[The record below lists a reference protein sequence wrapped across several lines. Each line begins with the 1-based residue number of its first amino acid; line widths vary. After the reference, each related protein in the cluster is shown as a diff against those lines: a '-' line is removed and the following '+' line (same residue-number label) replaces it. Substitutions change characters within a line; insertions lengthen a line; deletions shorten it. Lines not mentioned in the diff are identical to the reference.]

1 MNLVGYTDRLTAAPG
16 DTVRFMVSSQHPRY
30 RADLVQLIHG
40 DESPAGPG
48 YKERQV
54 PSAIN
59 GHYPGRSKPIHSGS
73 YVHVPAH
80 PVLDSLTSFTVT
92 AWIYPTTPASGLQGL
107 ITRWTNDPLHQGFA
121 LVIGP
126 NGDLALHLADGRNP
140 PVQVAT
146 GAPLTERVWTFVGAS
161 YHAPTGRVALI
172 QQPLHPWPVAPDR
185 ALVTHDTSAANVRA
199 PSGAP
204 LLFAALTAGPPT
216 RTGPIAAPYN
226 GKLDTP
232 RLHNRA
238 LTTDEL
244 TALAQM
250 SARSKEP
257 TVRGEPARSLPE
269 GRVEPQPVDGAPLA
283 AWDFSLDIDS
293 YHVTDTGPH
302 GLHGQ
307 AVNMPTRGMTGH
319 NFTGA
324 QTSFRLAPHE
334 YGAIYFHDDDVEDV
348 GWESDF
354 QLTVPPD
361 LPSGVYAAR
370 LRAGDDEDY
379 LPFCVRPPRGAATS
393 RIAVLMPTLTYVVYA
408 NFRDIDGAFV
418 DHERV
423 PNADASLHQDVF
435 AYIRA
440 NGLPGLYE
448 RHSDGSGTTHVSH
461 LRPILNM
468 RPKFR
473 YRVWGAPARFPAD
486 LYLIDWLEATGH
498 QFDVITD
505 HDLHAEGV
513 DLLKP
518 YRVILT
524 GSHHEY
530 WTTDMLA
537 GMRSY
542 LDQGGRLMYLGGN
555 GFFGVT
561 TIDAQRPHIAE
572 VRRWGTSWPF
582 EMPPAER
589 VHSTTGEPGGTWRN
603 RGVPPN
609 GLVGIGS
616 CAAGFDQGSPYARQP
631 DSFDPR
637 AAFIFEGIGDDEPI
651 GDCPSLVVRHGAAGY
666 EMDRLDF
673 SLGTPP
679 HALLLAS
686 SVGHSERYT
695 AFIDERLDFTRGKD
709 GMLPDSPPPADGP
722 HAFVRADMVYFET
735 PNGGAVFSVGSIAWR
750 GCLSHNN
757 YDNTVSRV
765 TGNVLRRFAAD
776 Q

>member
-1 MNLVGYTDRLTAAPG
+1 MNLVGYTDRLSAAPG
-16 DTVRFMVSSQHPRY
+16 DTVRFMVSSQHPRF
-30 RADLVQLIHG
+30 RADLVRLIHG

-48 YKERQV
+48 YKEREV

-59 GHYPGRSKPIHSGS
+59 GEYPGRSKPIHSGS

-80 PVLDSLTSFTVT
+80 PALDALTSFTVA
-92 AWIYPTTPASGLQGL
+92 AWIFPTTPAAGLQGL
-107 ITRWTNDPLHQGFA
+107 VSRWPNDAAPRGFA

-126 NGDLALHLADGRNP
+126 NGDLGFHLADGQIP
-140 PVQVAT
+140 PVRTAT
-146 GAPLTERVWTFVGAS
+146 GAPLHERVWTFVGAS
-161 YHAPTGRVALI
+161 YHAASGRVVLI
-172 QQPLHPWPVAPDR
+172 QQPLHHWPVATDR
-185 ALVTHDTSAANVRA
+185 ALTTHDTTALNVTA
-199 PSGAP
+199 LPAGP
-204 LLFAALTAGPPT
+204 LLFAALSAGQPE

-226 GKLDTP
+226 GKLDGP
-232 RLHNRA
+232 RLYDRA
-238 LTTDEL
+238 LSADEL
-244 TALAQM
+244 TALA
-250 SARSKEP
+250 K
-257 TVRGEPARSLPE
+257 PAAE
-269 GRVEPQPVDGAPLA
+269 QTADGQLA
-283 AWDFSLDIDS
+283 TWDFSLDITG
-293 YHVTDTGPH
+293 YRVTDTGPH
-302 GLHGQ
+302 QLHGQ
-307 AVNMPTRGMTGH
+307 TVNMPARGVTGH

-324 QTSFRLAPHE
+324 QTNFNLAPHE
-334 YGAIYFHDDDVEDV
+334 YGAIHFHDDDVEDV
-348 GWESDF
+348 AWESDF
-354 QLTVPPD
+354 RFTIPPD

-379 LPFCVRPPRGAATS
+379 LPFCVRPARGTATS

-408 NFRDIDGAFV
+408 NFRDIDGGFW
-418 DHERV
+418 DKERV
-423 PNADASLHQDVF
+423 PNADPALHEPEF
-435 AYIRA
+435 AFIRA

-448 RHSDGSGTTHVSH
+448 RHSDGSGTTHVSQ

-473 YRVWGAPARFPAD
+473 YRVWAAPARFPAD

-498 QFDVITD
+498 QVDVITD
-505 HDLHAEGV
+505 HDLHAEGA
-513 DLLKP
+513 DLLAP
-518 YRVILT
+518 YRVVLT

-542 LDQGGRLMYLGGN
+542 LDRGGRLMYLGGN

-616 CAAGFDQGSPYARQP
+616 CAAGFDRGTHYVRQP
-631 DSFDPR
+631 HSFDPR
-637 AAFIFEGIGDDEPI
+637 AAFIFDGIGDDEAI

-666 EMDRLDF
+666 EMDRLDYG
-673 SLGTPP
+673 LGTPP
-679 HALLLAS
+679 HALLVAS
-686 SVGHSERYT
+686 SVGHSERYA
-695 AFIDERLDFTRGKD
+695 AFIDERLEYTQGKD
-709 GMLPDSPPPADGP
+709 GMPTDAPPPRDRP
-722 HAFVRADMVYFET
+722 HVFVRADMVYFET

-750 GCLSHNN
+750 GCLSYDN

-776 Q
+776 R

>member
-16 DTVRFMVSSQHPRY
+16 DTIRFMVSSHHPRY

-48 YKERQV
+48 YKERKV

-73 YVHVPAH
+73 YVHIPAH
-80 PVLDSLTSFTVT
+80 PALDTLTSFTVT
-92 AWIYPTTPASGLQGL
+92 AWIYPTTPANGLQGL
-107 ITRWTNDPLHQGFA
+107 ITRWTDDPAPHGFA

-126 NGDLALHLADGRNP
+126 SGDLALHLADGRNP
-140 PVQVAT
+140 PVQAAT

-161 YHAPTGRVALI
+161 YHAPTGRVVLI
-172 QQPLHPWPVAPDR
+172 QQPLRHWPVAPDQ
-185 ALVTHDTSAANVRA
+185 ALVTHDTAATNIRPPA
-199 PSGAP
+199 DAP
-204 LLFAALTAGPPT
+204 LLFAALTAGPPQ

-226 GKLDTP
+226 GKLDSP
-232 RLHNRA
+232 RLYNHA
-238 LTTDEL
+238 LSPDQL
-244 TALAQM
+244 TALADPNANQFV
-250 SARSKEP
+250 A
-257 TVRGEPARSLPE
+257 
-269 GRVEPQPVDGAPLA
+269 DPLA
-283 AWDFSLDIDS
+283 AWDFTLDIGN
-293 YHVTDTGPH
+293 YRVTDTGPH

-348 GWESDF
+348 GWEPDF
-354 QLTVPPD
+354 QLTIPPD

-379 LPFCVRPPRGAATS
+379 LPFCVRPPRGTATS

-423 PNADASLHQDVF
+423 PNADPSLHESVF

-440 NGLPGLYE
+440 NGIPGLYE

-473 YRVWGAPARFPAD
+473 YRVWAAPSRFPAD
-486 LYLIDWLEATGH
+486 LYLTDWLEAAGH
-498 QFDVITD
+498 PFDVITD
-505 HDLHAEGV
+505 HDLHVEGV
-513 DLLKP
+513 GLLEP
-518 YRVILT
+518 YRVVLT
-524 GSHHEY
+524 GSHPEY
-530 WTTDMLA
+530 WTAEMLA
-537 GMRSY
+537 GMRAY

-561 TIDAQRPHIAE
+561 TIDEARPHIAE

-589 VHSTTGEPGGTWRN
+589 VHSTSGEPGGIWRN
-603 RGVPPN
+603 RGVAPN
-609 GLVGIGS
+609 RLIGVGS
-616 CAAGFDQGSPYARQP
+616 SAAGFDRGSHYVRQP
-631 DSFDPR
+631 DSFNPR
-637 AAFIFEGIGDDEPI
+637 AAFIFDGIGDDEPI
-651 GDCPSLVVRHGAAGY
+651 GDVPSLVVRHGAAGY
-666 EMDRLDF
+666 EMDRLDS

-686 SVGHSERYT
+686 SVGHSKHYA
-695 AFIDERLDFTRGKD
+695 AFNDERLDFTQGKD

-735 PNGGAVFSVGSIAWR
+735 PNGGGVFSVGSIAWR

-765 TGNVLRRFAAD
+765 TGNVLRRFASD

>member
-1 MNLVGYTDRLTAAPG
+1 M
-16 DTVRFMVSSQHPRY
+16 
-30 RADLVQLIHG
+30 AD
-40 DESPAGPG
+40 
-48 YKERQV
+48 
-54 PSAIN
+54 
-59 GHYPGRSKPIHSGS
+59 
-73 YVHVPAH
+73 
-80 PVLDSLTSFTVT
+80 
-92 AWIYPTTPASGLQGL
+92 
-107 ITRWTNDPLHQGFA
+107 
-121 LVIGP
+121 
-126 NGDLALHLADGRNP
+126 
-140 PVQVAT
+140 
-146 GAPLTERVWTFVGAS
+146 
-161 YHAPTGRVALI
+161 
-172 QQPLHPWPVAPDR
+172 
-185 ALVTHDTSAANVRA
+185 
-199 PSGAP
+199 
-204 LLFAALTAGPPT
+204 
-216 RTGPIAAPYN
+216 
-226 GKLDTP
+226 
-232 RLHNRA
+232 
-238 LTTDEL
+238 
-244 TALAQM
+244 
-250 SARSKEP
+250 
-257 TVRGEPARSLPE
+257 
-269 GRVEPQPVDGAPLA
+269 PLA
-283 AWDFSLDIDS
+283 AWDFSLDIGS
-293 YHVTDTGPH
+293 YRVTDTGPH

-348 GWESDF
+348 GWDSDF
-354 QLTVPPD
+354 QFTIPPD

-379 LPFCVRPPRGAATS
+379 LPFCVRPPRGTVTS

-418 DHERV
+418 DRERV
-423 PNADASLHQDVF
+423 PNADQSLHESVF

-473 YRVWGAPARFPAD
+473 YRVWAAPARFPAD
-486 LYLIDWLEATGH
+486 LYLLDWLEATGH

-505 HDLHAEGV
+505 HDLHAEGA
-513 DLLKP
+513 DLLDP
-518 YRVILT
+518 YRVVLT

-530 WTTDMLA
+530 WTAEMLA

-561 TIDAQRPHIAE
+561 TIDQERPHIAE

-589 VHSTTGEPGGTWRN
+589 VHSTTGEPGGIWRN
-603 RGVPPN
+603 RGVAPN
-609 GLVGIGS
+609 GLIGVGS
-616 CAAGFDQGSPYARQP
+616 CAAGFDRGSHYVRQP

-637 AAFIFEGIGDDEPI
+637 AAFIFDGIGDDEPI
-651 GDCPSLVVRHGAAGY
+651 GDVPSLVVRHGAAGY

-695 AFIDERLDFTRGKD
+695 AFNDERLDFTQGKD
-709 GMLPDSPPPADGP
+709 GMLPDSPPPTDGP
-722 HAFVRADMVYFET
+722 HAFVRADLVYFET
-735 PNGGAVFSVGSIAWR
+735 PNGGGVFSVGSIAWR

-765 TGNVLRRFAAD
+765 TGNVLRRFASD

>member
-1 MNLVGYTDRLTAAPG
+1 MNLVGYTDRLSAAPG
-16 DTVRFMVSSQHPRY
+16 DTVRFMVSSQHPRF
-30 RADLVQLIHG
+30 RADLVRLIHG

-48 YKERQV
+48 YKEREV

-59 GHYPGRSKPIHSGS
+59 GEYPGRSKPIHSGS
-73 YVHVPAH
+73 YVHVPSPPRARRPGQLH
-80 PVLDSLTSFTVT
+80 RHRLGLPHNPRRRPPGPRISLVRR
-92 AWIYPTTPASGLQGL
+92 PPP
-107 ITRWTNDPLHQGFA
+107 RGFA

-126 NGDLALHLADGRNP
+126 NGDLGLHLADGQNP
-140 PVQVAT
+140 PVQAAT
-146 GAPLTERVWTFVGAS
+146 GAPLHERVWTFVGAS
-161 YHAPTGRVALI
+161 YDAASGRVVLI
-172 QQPLHPWPVAPDR
+172 QQPLRRWPVATDR
-185 ALVTHDTSAANVRA
+185 ALTTHDTTALNVTA
-199 PSGAP
+199 PPGSP
-204 LLFAALTAGPPT
+204 LLFAALSAGPPE

-226 GKLDTP
+226 GKLDGP
-232 RLHNRA
+232 RLYDRA
-238 LTTDEL
+238 LSADEL
-244 TALAQM
+244 TALA
-250 SARSKEP
+250 K
-257 TVRGEPARSLPE
+257 PAAE
-269 GRVEPQPVDGAPLA
+269 QTADGLLA
-283 AWDFSLDIDS
+283 TWDFSLDITG
-293 YHVTDTGPH
+293 YRVTDTGPH
-302 GLHGQ
+302 QLHGQ
-307 AVNMPTRGMTGH
+307 TVNMPARGVTGH

-324 QTSFRLAPHE
+324 QTNFNLAPHE
-334 YGAIYFHDDDVEDV
+334 YGAIHFHDDDVEDV
-348 GWESDF
+348 AWESDF
-354 QLTVPPD
+354 RFTIPPD

-379 LPFCVRPPRGAATS
+379 LPFCVRPARGTATS

-408 NFRDIDGAFV
+408 NFRDIDGGFW
-418 DHERV
+418 DKERV
-423 PNADASLHQDVF
+423 PNADPALHEPEF
-435 AYIRA
+435 AFIRA

-448 RHSDGSGTTHVSH
+448 RHSDGSGTTHVSQ

-473 YRVWGAPARFPAD
+473 YRVWAAPARFPAD

-498 QFDVITD
+498 QVDVITD
-505 HDLHAEGV
+505 HDLHAEGA
-513 DLLKP
+513 DLLAP
-518 YRVILT
+518 YRVVLT

-542 LDQGGRLMYLGGN
+542 LDRGGRLMYLGGN

-561 TIDAQRPHIAE
+561 TIDAERPHIAE

-616 CAAGFDQGSPYARQP
+616 CAAGFDRGTHYVRQP
-631 DSFDPR
+631 HSFDPR
-637 AAFIFEGIGDDEPI
+637 AAFIFEGIGDDEAI

-666 EMDRLDF
+666 EMDRLDYG
-673 SLGTPP
+673 LGTPP
-679 HALLLAS
+679 HALLVAS
-686 SVGHSERYT
+686 SVGHSERYA
-695 AFIDERLDFTRGKD
+695 AFIDERLEYTQGKD
-709 GMLPDSPPPADGP
+709 GMPTDAPPPRDRP
-722 HAFVRADMVYFET
+722 HVFVRADMVYFET

-776 Q
+776 R

>member
-48 YKERQV
+48 YKEREV

-73 YVHVPAH
+73 YVHIPTHPA
-80 PVLDSLTSFTVT
+80 LDTLTSFSVT
-92 AWIYPTTPASGLQGL
+92 AWIYPTTPARGLQGL
-107 ITRWTNDPLHQGFA
+107 VTRWTDDPAPHGFA

-126 NGDLALHLADGRNP
+126 NGDLALHLADGRNS
-140 PVQVAT
+140 PVHIAT

-161 YHAPTGRVALI
+161 YHAPTGRVSLI
-172 QQPLHPWPVAPDR
+172 QQPLHRWPIAPDQT
-185 ALVTHDTSAANVRA
+185 LVTHDTAATNVCG

-204 LLFAALTAGPPT
+204 LRFAALTAGPPE

-226 GKLDTP
+226 GKLDSP
-232 RLHNRA
+232 RLYNRA
-238 LTTDEL
+238 FSPDQLS
-244 TALAQM
+244 ALADPNANQFV
-250 SARSKEP
+250 A
-257 TVRGEPARSLPE
+257 
-269 GRVEPQPVDGAPLA
+269 DPLA
-283 AWDFSLDIDS
+283 AWDFSLDIGD
-293 YHVTDTGPH
+293 YRITDTGPH
-302 GLHGQ
+302 RLHGQ

-348 GWESDF
+348 AWESDF
-354 QLTVPPD
+354 QLTIPPD

-370 LRAGDDEDY
+370 LRAGDDEDH
-379 LPFCVRPPRGAATS
+379 LPFCVRPPRGTATS

-423 PNADASLHQDVF
+423 PNADPSLHEAVF

-440 NGLPGLYE
+440 NGIPGLYE

-473 YRVWGAPARFPAD
+473 YRVWAAPSRFPAD
-486 LYLIDWLEATGH
+486 LYLIDWLEAAGH

-505 HDLHAEGV
+505 HDLHAEGA
-513 DLLKP
+513 DLLAP
-518 YRVILT
+518 YSVVLT
-524 GSHHEY
+524 GSHPEY
-530 WTTDMLA
+530 WTTEMLT

-542 LDQGGRLMYLGGN
+542 LDRGGRLMYLGGN

-561 TIDAQRPHIAE
+561 TIDAERPHIAE

-589 VHSTTGEPGGTWRN
+589 VHSTTGEPGGIWRN
-603 RGVPPN
+603 RGVAPN
-609 GLVGIGS
+609 GLIGVGS
-616 CAAGFDQGSPYARQP
+616 SAAGFDRGSHYVRQP

-637 AAFIFEGIGDDEPI
+637 AAFVFDGIGDDEPI
-651 GDCPSLVVRHGAAGY
+651 GDVPSLVVRHGAAGY

-695 AFIDERLDFTRGKD
+695 AFNDERLDFTQGKD
-709 GMLPDSPPPADGP
+709 GMLPDSPPPSDGP

-735 PNGGAVFSVGSIAWR
+735 PNGGGVFSVGSIAWR

-757 YDNTVSRV
+757 YDNIVSRV

>member
-1 MNLVGYTDRLTAAPG
+1 M
-16 DTVRFMVSSQHPRY
+16 
-30 RADLVQLIHG
+30 
-40 DESPAGPG
+40 PARG
-48 YKERQV
+48 V
-54 PSAIN
+54 
-59 GHYPGRSKPIHSGS
+59 
-73 YVHVPAH
+73 
-80 PVLDSLTSFTVT
+80 
-92 AWIYPTTPASGLQGL
+92 
-107 ITRWTNDPLHQGFA
+107 
-121 LVIGP
+121 
-126 NGDLALHLADGRNP
+126 
-140 PVQVAT
+140 
-146 GAPLTERVWTFVGAS
+146 
-161 YHAPTGRVALI
+161 TGR
-172 QQPLHPWPVAPDR
+172 
-185 ALVTHDTSAANVRA
+185 
-199 PSGAP
+199 
-204 LLFAALTAGPPT
+204 
-216 RTGPIAAPYN
+216 
-226 GKLDTP
+226 
-232 RLHNRA
+232 
-238 LTTDEL
+238 
-244 TALAQM
+244 
-250 SARSKEP
+250 
-257 TVRGEPARSLPE
+257 
-269 GRVEPQPVDGAPLA
+269 
-283 AWDFSLDIDS
+283 
-293 YHVTDTGPH
+293 
-302 GLHGQ
+302 
-307 AVNMPTRGMTGH
+307 

-324 QTSFRLAPHE
+324 ETNFNRAPHE
-334 YGAIYFHDDDVEDV
+334 YGAIHFHDDDVEDV

-354 QLTVPPD
+354 QFTVPPD

-379 LPFCVRPPRGAATS
+379 LPFCVRPPRGTSAS

-408 NFRDIDGAFV
+408 NFRDIDGGFW
-418 DHERV
+418 DKERV
-423 PNADASLHQDVF
+423 PNADPTLHEPEF

-473 YRVWGAPARFPAD
+473 YRVWAAPSRFPAD
-486 LYLIDWLEATGH
+486 LYLIDWLDAAGH
-498 QFDVITD
+498 RFDVITD
-505 HDLHAEGV
+505 HDLDAEGV
-513 DLLKP
+513 DLLAP
-518 YRVILT
+518 YRVVLT
-524 GSHHEY
+524 GSHPEY
-530 WTTDMLA
+530 WTAEMLA

-542 LDQGGRLMYLGGN
+542 LDRGGRLMYLGGN

-561 TIDAQRPHIAE
+561 AIDAERPHIAE

-603 RGVPPN
+603 RGLPPN
-609 GLVGIGS
+609 GLVGVGS
-616 CAAGFDQGSPYARQP
+616 CAAGFDRGSPYVRQP

-651 GDCPSLVVRHGAAGY
+651 GDVPSLVVRHGAAGY

-686 SVGHSERYT
+686 SIGHSERYA
-695 AFIDERLDFTRGKD
+695 AFNDERLYFTQGKD
-709 GMLPDSPPPADGP
+709 GMLPDSPPPTDGP

-750 GCLSHNN
+750 GCLSYND

>member
-48 YKERQV
+48 YKEREV

-59 GHYPGRSKPIHSGS
+59 GHYPGRPKPIHSGS
-73 YVHVPAH
+73 YVHIPAH
-80 PVLDSLTSFTVT
+80 PALDTLASFTVT
-92 AWIYPTTPASGLQGL
+92 AWIYPTTPANGLQGL
-107 ITRWTNDPLHQGFA
+107 ITRWTDDPAPHGFA

-126 NGDLALHLADGRNP
+126 NGDLALHLANGRNP
-140 PVQVAT
+140 PVQAAT
-146 GAPLTERVWTFVGAS
+146 GAPLTERVWTFIGAS
-161 YHAPTGRVALI
+161 YHAPTGRVILI
-172 QQPLHPWPVAPDR
+172 QQPLHRWPVAPDH
-185 ALVTHDTSAANVRA
+185 ALVTHDTTANVRG
-199 PSGAP
+199 PSDVP
-204 LLFAALTAGPPT
+204 LRFAALTAGPPE
-216 RTGPIAAPYN
+216 RTGPITAPYN
-226 GKLDTP
+226 GKLDSP
-232 RLHNRA
+232 HLYNRA
-238 LTTDEL
+238 LSTDDL
-244 TALAQM
+244 SALANPNSDQ
-250 SARSKEP
+250 SASN
-257 TVRGEPARSLPE
+257 
-269 GRVEPQPVDGAPLA
+269 PLA
-283 AWDFSLDIDS
+283 AWDFSLDIGS
-293 YHVTDTGPH
+293 YRVTDTGPH

-319 NFTGA
+319 NFSGA

-379 LPFCVRPPRGAATS
+379 LPFCVRPPRGTATS

-423 PNADASLHQDVF
+423 PNADPSLHESVF

-440 NGLPGLYE
+440 NGIPGLYE

-473 YRVWGAPARFPAD
+473 YRVWAAPARFPAD
-486 LYLIDWLEATGH
+486 LYLLDWLEATGH

-513 DLLKP
+513 DVLAT
-518 YRVILT
+518 YRAILT

-530 WTTDMLA
+530 WTAEMLA
-537 GMRSY
+537 GMRTY

-561 TIDAQRPHIAE
+561 TIDAERPHIAE

-589 VHSTTGEPGGTWRN
+589 VHSTTGEPGGIWRN
-603 RGVPPN
+603 RGVAPN
-609 GLVGIGS
+609 GLIGVGS
-616 CAAGFDQGSPYARQP
+616 CAAGFDRGSHYVRQP

-651 GDCPSLVVRHGAAGY
+651 GDVPSLVVRHGAAGY

-695 AFIDERLDFTRGKD
+695 AFNDERLEFTQGKD
-709 GMLPDSPPPADGP
+709 GMLPDSPPPTDGP

-735 PNGGAVFSVGSIAWR
+735 PNGGGVFSVGSIAWR

-765 TGNVLRRFAAD
+765 TGNVLRRFASD

>member
-1 MNLVGYTDRLTAAPG
+1 MNLVGYTDRLSAAPG

-30 RADLVQLIHG
+30 RADLVRLIHG

-48 YKERQV
+48 FKEREV
-54 PSAIN
+54 PSAID
-59 GHYPGRSKPIHSGS
+59 GQYPGRSKPIHSGS

-80 PVLDSLTSFTVT
+80 PALDALTSFTVA
-92 AWIYPTTPASGLQGL
+92 AWIFPTTPAAGLQGL
-107 ITRWTNDPLHQGFA
+107 VSRWPNDAAPRGFA

-126 NGDLALHLADGRNP
+126 NGDLGFHLADGQIP
-140 PVQVAT
+140 PVRTAT
-146 GAPLTERVWTFVGAS
+146 GAPLHERVWTFVGAS
-161 YHAPTGRVALI
+161 YHAASGRVVLI
-172 QQPLHPWPVAPDR
+172 QQPLHHWPVATDR
-185 ALVTHDTSAANVRA
+185 ALTTHDTTALNVTA
-199 PSGAP
+199 LPAGP
-204 LLFAALTAGPPT
+204 LLFAALSAGQPE

-226 GKLDTP
+226 GKLDSP
-232 RLHNRA
+232 LLYDRA
-238 LTTDEL
+238 LSADEL
-244 TALAQM
+244 SALPDRI
-250 SARSKEP
+250 S
-257 TVRGEPARSLPE
+257 VRGEPARSLSE
-269 GRVEPQPVDGAPLA
+269 GRVEPHTFGRDLLA
-283 AWDFSLDIDS
+283 AWDFSLDIGGTR
-293 YHVTDTGPH
+293 VTDTGPH
-302 GLHGQ
+302 QLHGQ
-307 AVNMPTRGMTGH
+307 TVNMPTRGVTGH

-324 QTSFRLAPHE
+324 QTNFNLAPHE
-334 YGAIYFHDDDVEDV
+334 YGAIHFHDDDVEDV
-348 GWESDF
+348 AWESDF
-354 QLTVPPD
+354 RLTIPSD

-379 LPFCVRPPRGAATS
+379 LPFCVRPARGTTTS

-408 NFRDIDGAFV
+408 NFRDIDGGFW
-418 DHERV
+418 DKERV
-423 PNADASLHQDVF
+423 PNADPALHKPEF

-448 RHSDGSGTTHVSH
+448 RHSDGSGTTHVSQ

-473 YRVWGAPARFPAD
+473 YRVWAAPARFPAD

-498 QFDVITD
+498 QVDVITD
-505 HDLHAEGV
+505 HDLHAEGA
-513 DLLKP
+513 DLLAP
-518 YRVILT
+518 YRVVLT

-542 LDQGGRLMYLGGN
+542 LDRGGRLMYLGGN

-561 TIDAQRPHIAE
+561 TIDAERPHIAE

-616 CAAGFDQGSPYARQP
+616 CAAGFDRGAHYVRQP
-631 DSFDPR
+631 HSFDPR
-637 AAFIFEGIGDDEPI
+637 AEFIFEGIGDDEPI

-666 EMDRLDF
+666 EMDRLDYG
-673 SLGTPP
+673 LGTPP

-686 SVGHSERYT
+686 SVGHSERYA
-695 AFIDERLDFTRGKD
+695 AFIDERLEFTQGKD
-709 GMLPDSPPPADGP
+709 GMLPDAPPQPGRV
-722 HAFVRADMVYFET
+722 HSFVRADMVYFET
-735 PNGGAVFSVGSIAWR
+735 PNGGGVFSVGSIAWR

-757 YDNTVSRV
+757 YNNTVSRV
-765 TGNVLRRFAAD
+765 TANVLRRFAAGR
-776 Q
+776 